1 MTRKELE
8 RKLEKSGRL
17 SRYFLDGSL
26 RSDCGILLRNYS
38 VWEYFHMDERGNR
51 TPLKLFT
58 SAEEAY
64 DYICKEATARMY
76 DLLYRDYGATHRDE
90 VQPPITVQGDDF
102 EMTCTRPTSETSE
115 KKD

>member
-1 MTRKELE
+1 MGIFPYGRKG
-8 RKLEKSGRL
+8 KSDA
-17 SRYFLDGSL
+17 F
-26 RSDCGILLRNYS
+26 
-38 VWEYFHMDERGNR
+38 
-51 TPLKLFT
+51 KLFT

-64 DYICKEATARMY
+64 DYIYKEATARMY
-76 DLLYRDYGATHRDE
+76 DLLHRDYGATHRDE

>member
-1 MTRKELE
+1 ML
-8 RKLEKSGRL
+8 
-17 SRYFLDGSL
+17 F
-26 RSDCGILLRNYS
+26 RSY
-38 VWEYFHMDERGNR
+38 MDERGNR

-76 DLLYRDYGATHRDE
+76 DLLHRDYGATHRDE
-90 VQPPITVQGDDF
+90 VQPPITVQGDNF
-102 EMTCTRPTSETSE
+102 EMTYTRPTSETSE